1 MKAAFGFYV
10 ARDREAGAGVFLWQQ
25 AASLVPDQGG
35 VVAVAFHQLLVA
47 TLLCNTPLPEHNDA
61 VCVDHRR

>member
-35 VVAVAFHQLLVA
+35 VAVWSMPQSFLQPARHGA
-47 TLLCNTPLPEHNDA
+47 CS
-61 VCVDHRR
+61 